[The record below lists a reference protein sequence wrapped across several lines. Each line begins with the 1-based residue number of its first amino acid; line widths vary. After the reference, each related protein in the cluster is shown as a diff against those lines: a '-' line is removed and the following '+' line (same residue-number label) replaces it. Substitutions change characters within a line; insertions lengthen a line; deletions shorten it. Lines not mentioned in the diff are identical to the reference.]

1 MGMNSMSM
9 EVRLDE
15 VDEDLI
21 LDPFEIMIM
30 IIIMMMMMMMLMK
43 DLHSLVRMLKVEG
56 WRWKS
61 KYGVKGE
68 TEKVKTLK

>member
-1 MGMNSMSM
+1 MNSMSM

-30 IIIMMMMMMMLMK
+30 IIIMMMMMRMMRMMK

>member
-1 MGMNSMSM
+1 MNSMSM